1 MMTMTTERR
10 HAGFALLL
18 MLLLLFVGGSS
29 VLLGA
34 LNNRQSIVQGQQE
47 EVAYQLQQAKAR
59 LLAYAA
65 ASAQLSSN
73 VMGPGFFPCPDM
85 DSSNVERIPADSCD
99 SDLPLLGRLPEYA
112 LHAGSR
118 FAFNNSY
125 SGIDQQFWL
134 VVAPRYVY
142 HSTNSAS
149 QRRSNRRTNKT
160 AVYAA
165 PLRLRLDGQ
174 GPYVAFL
181 IAPGEALDTQDR
193 VNGADNFSNY
203 LDGGNGSSGFDYFS
217 SNAANPAQFNDV
229 IIGISLD
236 EYMQVVGGVVANAIM
251 AGLEN
256 YYNVNHELPASS
268 TSGNTSFEN
277 VFNAALPWL
286 RRNTLGNGE
295 RWADTPNNVL
305 WIRSSLDDD
314 QGTLTFGGYPDLCW
328 YLNKDNNTVHMRKQP
343 DCQ

>member
-1 MMTMTTERR
+1 MTTMTTERS
-10 HAGFALLL
+10 HSGFALLL
-18 MLLLLFVGGSS
+18 MLLLMFVGGSS
-29 VLLGA
+29 VLLGT
-34 LNNRQSIVQGQQE
+34 LNNRQSIFQGQQE
-47 EVAYQLQQAKAR
+47 EVAYQLQQAKAS

-65 ASAQLSSN
+65 ASAQLSGN
-73 VMGPGFFPCPDM
+73 AMGPGFFPCPDM
-85 DSSNVERIPADSCD
+85 DSSDGTPVSANSCD

-112 LHAGSR
+112 LHSGSR
-118 FAFNNSY
+118 FTFNNSY

-149 QRRSNRRTNKT
+149 QRRSNRRTSKT
-160 AVYAA
+160 ATYAA

-174 GPYVAFL
+174 GTYVAFL
-181 IAPGEALDTQDR
+181 IAPGEAVDTQDR
-193 VNGADNFSNY
+193 LEGPDDFSNY

-217 SNAANPAQFNDV
+217 SHAANPAQFNDL
-229 IIGISLD
+229 IIGINLD
-236 EYMQVVGGVVANAIM
+236 EYMQAVGGVVANAIM
-251 AGLEN
+251 AGLESYHN
-256 YYNVNHELPASS
+256 LNGFLPVSS
-268 TSGNTSFEN
+268 TSGNTSFEI
-277 VFNAALPWL
+277 VFNSALPWL

-295 RWADTPNNVL
+295 RWADTPNNVS

-343 DCQ
+343 DC